1 VDAVTQTQGSSA
13 APTPAFATP
22 NAGTVE
28 RVDVRLLGGFEVTVD
43 GHTVPADA
51 WRRRHA
57 AALVKLL
64 ALQPGHRLLRDQ
76 VLDLLWPDVPV
87 DDAVPRLHKAAHYAR
102 GTLAARE
109 AVVLSGEA
117 VSLFPDARVS
127 VDVEDFDAAAAAAV
141 STEDPAATAA
151 ALDRYPG
158 DLLPDDLYEPWT
170 EQDRERLRLRRL
182 ELLRLAGRWDAL
194 VAADPLDEE
203 AHLRLVQQHV
213 RRGDRRAAL
222 RQLDQLEMVLH
233 HELGASPS
241 DAALALREQALALPV
256 GPPPPPE
263 PSSGMTPVPRPATTT
278 IGRER
283 DIDLALRLL
292 ESVQILTLLGPG
304 GVGKTRLASEV
315 ALRRSEQTGA
325 AACFVDLMQIT
336 DAALVPDLVVRELGI
351 RSGSSSSPERLLEEA
366 LRGRRLLI
374 VLDNVEHVLDAAG
387 IVGTLVQWSADVQV
401 VATSRARLYVPGEYL
416 LDVAPLPVES
426 GESPLDPSGSDRPA
440 GAVALFEQVAK
451 AVDPHF
457 ELAPHLADV
466 QAICRSLDGLPLAIE
481 LAAGHTR
488 TLPPSLLRSRLSTR
502 LGTPSG
508 FPRGSPA
515 KQQTIPATI
524 DWSLQLLGA
533 QEQRL
538 FARLGVFAGAV
549 PLEAVEHVCAEPD
562 GDVVAALGRLVD
574 QSLVRRVTG
583 PKGEPR
589 FVLLDLLRQRAR
601 ELLEGEEAARVQERH
616 AHYVAEFLDDL
627 DERRWTVAS
636 DRWIDVIS
644 GLLPDI
650 RVAHE
655 WAERCGDHVLAARIT
670 AALGT
675 YWHRDGHHDEGHA
688 WTAALLPH
696 VAELGTCLAARLLL
710 AAGFVEWQGDQLLA
724 REHWARAVEGFRA
737 VGHDRYLAYSL
748 ALLSVTY
755 VGEAES
761 YDSALAMCDDAI
773 TLARRVG
780 ERPLLAQALN
790 IKGELTRVHGD
801 DVLAGA
807 AYDEGLALATAAGDE
822 AHRSFFLAN
831 LGYLAVHRGDHEEAR
846 RLGREAVRLCWSL
859 GRRMMAAWLLS
870 ELAGP
875 EVGLGRPERG
885 AVFVGAA
892 DRALQVLGVSR
903 APVDVSE
910 HRRVVGELR
919 DRLGDAFDALYD
931 EGTRLTLDEAITL
944 ALSEPDRAPSE

>member
-76 VLDLLWPDVPV
+76 VLDLLWPDVSV

-117 VSLFPDARVS
+117 VSLFPDARAS

-374 VLDNVEHVLDAAG
+374 VLDNVEHVLDAA
-387 IVGTLVQWSADVQV
+387 ADVAELIARAPGLTV
-401 VATSRARLYVPGEYL
+401 LATSRAPLRIRAEREYPLSPLPLPGSTHPD
-416 LDVAPLPVES
+416 DVAR
-426 GESPLDPSGSDRPA
+426 SPAVQVFLDRARAA
-440 GAVALFEQVAK
+440 GREVRLDTSA
-451 AVDPHF
+451 
-457 ELAPHLADV
+457 ADV
-466 QAICRSLDGLPLAIE
+466 AQICRRLDGLPLALE
-481 LAAGHTR
+481 LAAAHARFLDPTALLQRLDHAVSSPRSRDLPERQR
-488 TLPPSLLRSRLSTR
+488 TVRATLDWSHDLLTADEQTLLRRLSVF
-502 LGTPSG
+502 PAG
-508 FPRGSPA
+508 F
-515 KQQTIPATI
+515 T
-524 DWSLQLLGA
+524 
-533 QEQRL
+533 
-538 FARLGVFAGAV
+538 
-549 PLEAVEHVCAEPD
+549 LEAAEQVHADALDVLGGLVE
-562 GDVVAALGRLVD
+562 
-574 QSLVRRVTG
+574 QSLV
-583 PKGEPR
+583 
-589 FVLLDLLRQRAR
+589 
-601 ELLEGEEAARVQERH
+601 
-616 AHYVAEFLDDL
+616 VAEDGRYRMLEPVRQYAAVKLAEAGEDD
-627 DERRWTVAS
+627 D
-636 DRWIDVIS
+636 
-644 GLLPDI
+644 
-650 RVAHE
+650 
-655 WAERCGDHVLAARIT
+655 
-670 AALGT
+670 
-675 YWHRDGHHDEGHA
+675 
-688 WTAALLPH
+688 
-696 VAELGTCLAARLLL
+696 
-710 AAGFVEWQGDQLLA
+710 
-724 REHWARAVEGFRA
+724 
-737 VGHDRYLAYSL
+737 
-748 ALLSVTY
+748 
-755 VGEAES
+755 
-761 YDSALAMCDDAI
+761 
-773 TLARRVG
+773 
-780 ERPLLAQALN
+780 
-790 IKGELTRVHGD
+790 
-801 DVLAGA
+801 
-807 AYDEGLALATAAGDE
+807 
-822 AHRSFFLAN
+822 
-831 LGYLAVHRGDHEEAR
+831 
-846 RLGREAVRLCWSL
+846 
-859 GRRMMAAWLLS
+859 
-870 ELAGP
+870 
-875 EVGLGRPERG
+875 
-885 AVFVGAA
+885 AA
-892 DRALQVLGVSR
+892 DRAADHVLRLAAPARAGLRTDRQREWLDLLQ
-903 APVDVSE
+903 PE
-910 HRRVVGELR
+910 HGNLAA
-919 DRLGDAFDALYD
+919 AFAGCSPPA
-931 EGTRLTLDEAITL
+931 GTATPRGLPPTSGCTGRCAAT
-944 ALSEPDRAPSE
+944 PQRG